1 MKCSLGISDFLEE
14 ISSLSHS
21 IIFFYFFELIAE
33 EGFLISS
40 CYSLEVC
47 IQMGISFSSPLPLAS
62 FLFSDICKASWDN
75 HFAFLHSFSWGWSW
89 NAGSSQLLKCSK
101 LLCVPSVYPSLNH
114 KSPTAPKE
122 KVQSGSR
129 GQAQNRVKRRRKTE
143 RDSIPAVVT
152 GSTRVNVGLGAQVV
166 RLNFLKRINTDD
178 TRRSQCWWWW
188 SWWLQWPIIMGPTGY
203 AAVADG
209 SSGDDGDGVMV
220 VVVVVMMTK
229 MEVEK
234 LVVVMEWWLI
244 GL

>member
-1 MKCSLGISDFLEE
+1 MSDFLEE

-21 IIFFYFFELIAE
+21 IVFLYFFALIAE

-40 CYSLEVC
+40 CYSLELC
-47 IQMGISFSSPLPLAS
+47 IQMGISFFSPLPLA

-89 NAGSSQLLKCSK
+89 TAGSSQLLKCSK
-101 LLCVPSVYPSLNH
+101 LLCMPSVYPSLNH

-166 RLNFLKRINTDD
+166 RLEF
-178 TRRSQCWWWW
+178 SQENKHRLYTSVTVLMVVELVVAVTNNYGPYWLCGCWWW
-188 SWWLQWPIIMGPTGY
+188 
-203 AAVADG
+203 
-209 SSGDDGDGVMV
+209 
-220 VVVVVMMTK
+220 
-229 MEVEK
+229 
-234 LVVVMEWWLI
+234 
-244 GL
+244 